1 MKLYNETH
9 LEERDLLRQ
18 VEQWQT
24 QGLVTPE
31 QVTAVKTAYPRRFK
45 MTNPF
50 IDIGL
55 FLFTIIATMSAY
67 GLVTALFGG
76 LNDGQLSLG
85 VVAILFGIGLFF
97 FTKTTVE
104 TGNLCRN
111 GVDNGLVLLVPLFFI
126 GGLILLFPVT
136 PPFWACCLLALP
148 ILLAMIWYT
157 GDTIL
162 TYFALFALYG
172 GLFHRLIDYG
182 WGKQLLP
189 FIFMALSLG
198 LYLLASR
205 LPDRAY
211 YADVLSQVRWASLVV
226 LAAAGNYYVVRE
238 LNGLLVEGNH
248 AEAPEIPLSGLF
260 WATTF
265 GIPLAYG
272 VLGFRQKS
280 RMFIILAVVGLSAA
294 MVTVRHYYGTWP
306 LSVAL
311 TIDGTVLIGLAVLA
325 IRWLRTPRYGFSDA
339 DDGEAPLLVIRHAG
353 TLTTLQGTANAQQ
366 QHSTGPR
373 FGGGEFGGGGSGD
386 QY

>member
-9 LEERDLLRQ
+9 IEERDLVRQ

-31 QVTAVKTAYPRRFK
+31 QLAAVRAAYPRRFK

-55 FLFTIIATMSAY
+55 FLFTIIAAMSAF
-67 GLVTALFGG
+67 GLVYVLLSGG
-76 LNDGQLSLG
+76 SGETGLG
-85 VVAILFGIGLFF
+85 AVAIVFGIGLFF
-97 FTKTTVE
+97 FTRSTVAS
-104 TGNLCRN
+104 GNLCRN
-111 GVDNGLVLLVPLFFI
+111 GIDNALVLLVPLFLI

-136 PPFWACCLLALP
+136 PPFWACCLIALP

-182 WGKQLLP
+182 WGKQLMP
-189 FIFMALSLG
+189 FIFMAVSVG
-198 LYLLASR
+198 LYLLADR
-205 LPDRAY
+205 LPNRAY
-211 YADVLSQVRWASLVV
+211 YADVLSQLRWASLVV

-238 LNGLLVEGNH
+238 LNGLLLEGH
-248 AEAPEIPLSGLF
+248 YAVTPEISLRGLF
-260 WATTF
+260 WGITF
-265 GIPLAYG
+265 GIPLAYA
-272 VLGFRQKS
+272 VLGFRRKS
-280 RMFIILAVVGLSAA
+280 RMFVILAVLGLAA
-294 MVTVRHYYGTWP
+294 ALVTVRHYYGTWP

-311 TIDGTVLIGLAVLA
+311 AIDGTVLIGLAVLG
-325 IRWLRTPRYGFSDA
+325 IRWLRAPRHGFSDT
-339 DDGEAPLLVIRHAG
+339 DDGEAPLLVVRHAG
-353 TLTTLQGTANAQQ
+353 TLTTLQGTVNAQQ
-366 QHSTGPR
+366 HPTGPR
-373 FGGGEFGGGGSGD
+373 FGGGDFGGGGSGE